1 MFPVPCSL
9 CYKIVRRFEEES
21 TMPYVTSIER
31 LARQEGI
38 EEGILQTSRETLLEV
53 LQVRFEDVPRE
64 LVEKINQIE
73 SVSVLKTLH
82 RQGITIASVEEFQ
95 GWLDQLLSVEQEQEE
110 G

>member
-31 LARQEGI
+31 LARKEGI
-38 EEGILQTSRETLLEV
+38 EEGILQNSRETLLEV
-53 LQVRFEDVPRE
+53 LQVRFEDLPRE
-64 LVEKINQIE
+64 LVDKINQIE

-82 RQGITIASVEEFQ
+82 RQGITIASLKEFQ
-95 GWLDQLLSVEQEQEE
+95 GWLDQLLSVEENRKLH
-110 G
+110 